1 MKKFT
6 NVSNYQKKLAAIAV
20 CGALAISGVS
30 FSMSQADASTSAAL
44 IGMGKG
50 ADIALSDAGL
60 KENQVNDLTA
70 KYRTENG
77 VSFYTV
83 TFTSGS
89 YTYEYRVNAVDGSI
103 LQADRNA
110 VTQATEN
117 GTTTG
122 NQTTTT
128 KKITKAKAKSIALK
142 HAGVSASKATFV
154 TAKLDYEDGQ
164 QVYEI
169 EFYSGNIEYD
179 YEILASSGEILSF
192 DKDIEGYSIPK
203 ETTSSKR
210 ITKAKAKS
218 IALKHAGV
226 SASKATFVKAKL
238 DYEDGRR
245 VYEIE
250 FYSGNTEYDYE
261 ILASSGEILS
271 FDKDIEGYSIPKE
284 TTSSKRITKAKAK
297 SIALKHAGVSA
308 SKATFVKAKLDYEDG
323 RRVYEIE
330 FYSGNTEYDY
340 EILASNGKIISYDKD
355 IENYKIPRKN
365 TSSSTYIGKAKAKS
379 IALKDAGVSAS
390 SATFTKTKLDYED
403 GIRVYEIEFYTNS
416 AEYEY
421 EINAKTGKIRDMD
434 VEHFDYDDDW
444 D

>member
-1 MKKFT
+1 MLGKDVDTMKKFT

-20 CGALAISGVS
+20 CGALVISGVS

-77 VSFYTV
+77 LSFYTV

-110 VTQATEN
+110 VTQEAET

-122 NQTTTT
+122 SQTTTT
-128 KKITKAKAKSIALK
+128 KK
-142 HAGVSASKATFV
+142 
-154 TAKLDYEDGQ
+154 
-164 QVYEI
+164 
-169 EFYSGNIEYD
+169 
-179 YEILASSGEILSF
+179 
-192 DKDIEGYSIPK
+192 
-203 ETTSSKR
+203 
-210 ITKAKAKS
+210 
-218 IALKHAGV
+218 
-226 SASKATFVKAKL
+226 
-238 DYEDGRR
+238 
-245 VYEIE
+245 
-250 FYSGNTEYDYE
+250 
-261 ILASSGEILS
+261 
-271 FDKDIEGYSIPKE
+271 
-284 TTSSKRITKAKAK
+284 ITKAKAK

-421 EINAKTGKIRDMD
+421 EISAKTGKIRDMD

>member
-6 NVSNYQKKLAAIAV
+6 NVSNYQKKTRGYRSLRARW
-20 CGALAISGVS
+20 AISGVS

-122 NQTTTT
+122 SQTTTT

-142 HAGVSASKATFV
+142 HAGVSSSKATFV

-179 YEILASSGEILSF
+179 YEIPCI
-192 DKDIEGYSIPK
+192 K
-203 ETTSSKR
+203 
-210 ITKAKAKS
+210 
-218 IALKHAGV
+218 
-226 SASKATFVKAKL
+226 
-238 DYEDGRR
+238 
-245 VYEIE
+245 
-250 FYSGNTEYDYE
+250 
-261 ILASSGEILS
+261 
-271 FDKDIEGYSIPKE
+271 
-284 TTSSKRITKAKAK
+284 
-297 SIALKHAGVSA
+297 
-308 SKATFVKAKLDYEDG
+308 
-323 RRVYEIE
+323 
-330 FYSGNTEYDY
+330 
-340 EILASNGKIISYDKD
+340 
-355 IENYKIPRKN
+355 
-365 TSSSTYIGKAKAKS
+365 
-379 IALKDAGVSAS
+379 
-390 SATFTKTKLDYED
+390 
-403 GIRVYEIEFYTNS
+403 
-416 AEYEY
+416 
-421 EINAKTGKIRDMD
+421 
-434 VEHFDYDDDW
+434 W
-444 D
+444 

>member
-20 CGALAISGVS
+20 CGALVISGVS

-77 VSFYTV
+77 LSFYTV

-89 YTYEYRVNAVDGSI
+89 YTYEYRLNAVDGSI

-110 VTQATEN
+110 VTQETET

-122 NQTTTT
+122 SQTTTT
-128 KKITKAKAKSIALK
+128 KK
-142 HAGVSASKATFV
+142 
-154 TAKLDYEDGQ
+154 
-164 QVYEI
+164 
-169 EFYSGNIEYD
+169 
-179 YEILASSGEILSF
+179 
-192 DKDIEGYSIPK
+192 
-203 ETTSSKR
+203 
-210 ITKAKAKS
+210 
-218 IALKHAGV
+218 
-226 SASKATFVKAKL
+226 
-238 DYEDGRR
+238 
-245 VYEIE
+245 
-250 FYSGNTEYDYE
+250 
-261 ILASSGEILS
+261 
-271 FDKDIEGYSIPKE
+271 
-284 TTSSKRITKAKAK
+284 ITKAKAK

-379 IALKDAGVSAS
+379 IALKNAGVSAS

-421 EINAKTGKIRDMD
+421 EINARTGKIRDVD
-434 VEHFDYDDDW
+434 VEHFDCDDDW

>member
-6 NVSNYQKKLAAIAV
+6 NVSNHQKKLAAIAV
-20 CGALAISGVS
+20 CGALVISGVS

-77 VSFYTV
+77 LSFYTV

-89 YTYEYRVNAVDGSI
+89 YTYEYRLNAVDGSI

-110 VTQATEN
+110 VTQETET

-122 NQTTTT
+122 SQTTTT

-154 TAKLDYEDGQ
+154 KG
-164 QVYEI
+164 
-169 EFYSGNIEYD
+169 
-179 YEILASSGEILSF
+179 
-192 DKDIEGYSIPK
+192 
-203 ETTSSKR
+203 
-210 ITKAKAKS
+210 
-218 IALKHAGV
+218 
-226 SASKATFVKAKL
+226 
-238 DYEDGRR
+238 
-245 VYEIE
+245 
-250 FYSGNTEYDYE
+250 
-261 ILASSGEILS
+261 
-271 FDKDIEGYSIPKE
+271 
-284 TTSSKRITKAKAK
+284 
-297 SIALKHAGVSA
+297 
-308 SKATFVKAKLDYEDG
+308 KLDYEDG

-403 GIRVYEIEFYTNS
+403 GIRVYAIEFYTNS

-434 VEHFDYDDDW
+434 VEHFDCDDDW

>member
-77 VSFYTV
+77 LSFYTV

-89 YTYEYRVNAVDGSI
+89 YTYEYRLNAVDGSI

-110 VTQATEN
+110 VTQEAET

-122 NQTTTT
+122 SQTTTT
-128 KKITKAKAKSIALK
+128 KK
-142 HAGVSASKATFV
+142 
-154 TAKLDYEDGQ
+154 
-164 QVYEI
+164 
-169 EFYSGNIEYD
+169 
-179 YEILASSGEILSF
+179 
-192 DKDIEGYSIPK
+192 
-203 ETTSSKR
+203 
-210 ITKAKAKS
+210 
-218 IALKHAGV
+218 
-226 SASKATFVKAKL
+226 
-238 DYEDGRR
+238 
-245 VYEIE
+245 
-250 FYSGNTEYDYE
+250 
-261 ILASSGEILS
+261 
-271 FDKDIEGYSIPKE
+271 
-284 TTSSKRITKAKAK
+284 ITKAKAK

-355 IENYKIPRKN
+355 IENYEIPRKN

>member
-20 CGALAISGVS
+20 CGALVISGVS

-77 VSFYTV
+77 LSFYTV

-110 VTQATEN
+110 VTQETET

-122 NQTTTT
+122 SQTTTA
-128 KKITKAKAKSIALK
+128 KK
-142 HAGVSASKATFV
+142 
-154 TAKLDYEDGQ
+154 
-164 QVYEI
+164 
-169 EFYSGNIEYD
+169 
-179 YEILASSGEILSF
+179 
-192 DKDIEGYSIPK
+192 
-203 ETTSSKR
+203 
-210 ITKAKAKS
+210 
-218 IALKHAGV
+218 
-226 SASKATFVKAKL
+226 
-238 DYEDGRR
+238 
-245 VYEIE
+245 
-250 FYSGNTEYDYE
+250 
-261 ILASSGEILS
+261 
-271 FDKDIEGYSIPKE
+271 
-284 TTSSKRITKAKAK
+284 ITKAKAK

-355 IENYKIPRKN
+355 IENYEIPRKN

-421 EINAKTGKIRDMD
+421 EISAKTGKIRDMD
-434 VEHFDYDDDW
+434 VEHFDCDDDW

>member
-122 NQTTTT
+122 SQTTTT
-128 KKITKAKAKSIALK
+128 KK
-142 HAGVSASKATFV
+142 
-154 TAKLDYEDGQ
+154 
-164 QVYEI
+164 
-169 EFYSGNIEYD
+169 
-179 YEILASSGEILSF
+179 
-192 DKDIEGYSIPK
+192 
-203 ETTSSKR
+203 
-210 ITKAKAKS
+210 
-218 IALKHAGV
+218 
-226 SASKATFVKAKL
+226 
-238 DYEDGRR
+238 
-245 VYEIE
+245 
-250 FYSGNTEYDYE
+250 
-261 ILASSGEILS
+261 
-271 FDKDIEGYSIPKE
+271 
-284 TTSSKRITKAKAK
+284 ITKAKAK

-340 EILASNGKIISYDKD
+340 EILASNGKIISYDKE
-355 IENYKIPRKN
+355 IENYEIPRKN

-421 EINAKTGKIRDMD
+421 EINAKTGKICDMD

>member
-20 CGALAISGVS
+20 CGALVISGVS

-110 VTQATEN
+110 VTQETET

-122 NQTTTT
+122 SQTTTT

-142 HAGVSASKATFV
+142 HAGVSSSKATFV
-154 TAKLDYEDGQ
+154 TTKLDYEDGQ

-218 IALKHAGV
+218 IALKH
-226 SASKATFVKAKL
+226 
-238 DYEDGRR
+238 
-245 VYEIE
+245 
-250 FYSGNTEYDYE
+250 
-261 ILASSGEILS
+261 
-271 FDKDIEGYSIPKE
+271 
-284 TTSSKRITKAKAK
+284 
-297 SIALKHAGVSA
+297 
-308 SKATFVKAKLDYEDG
+308 
-323 RRVYEIE
+323 
-330 FYSGNTEYDY
+330 DY

>member
-20 CGALAISGVS
+20 CGALVISGVS

-77 VSFYTV
+77 LSFYTV

-110 VTQATEN
+110 VTQEAET

-122 NQTTTT
+122 SQTTTT
-128 KKITKAKAKSIALK
+128 KK
-142 HAGVSASKATFV
+142 
-154 TAKLDYEDGQ
+154 
-164 QVYEI
+164 
-169 EFYSGNIEYD
+169 
-179 YEILASSGEILSF
+179 
-192 DKDIEGYSIPK
+192 
-203 ETTSSKR
+203 
-210 ITKAKAKS
+210 
-218 IALKHAGV
+218 
-226 SASKATFVKAKL
+226 
-238 DYEDGRR
+238 
-245 VYEIE
+245 
-250 FYSGNTEYDYE
+250 
-261 ILASSGEILS
+261 
-271 FDKDIEGYSIPKE
+271 
-284 TTSSKRITKAKAK
+284 ITKAKAK

-434 VEHFDYDDDW
+434 VEHFDCDDDW

>member
-20 CGALAISGVS
+20 CGALVISGVS
-30 FSMSQADASTSAAL
+30 FSMSQADAGTSAAL

-77 VSFYTV
+77 LSFYTV

-110 VTQATEN
+110 VTQEAEN

-122 NQTTTT
+122 SQTTTT
-128 KKITKAKAKSIALK
+128 KK
-142 HAGVSASKATFV
+142 
-154 TAKLDYEDGQ
+154 
-164 QVYEI
+164 
-169 EFYSGNIEYD
+169 
-179 YEILASSGEILSF
+179 
-192 DKDIEGYSIPK
+192 
-203 ETTSSKR
+203 
-210 ITKAKAKS
+210 
-218 IALKHAGV
+218 
-226 SASKATFVKAKL
+226 
-238 DYEDGRR
+238 
-245 VYEIE
+245 
-250 FYSGNTEYDYE
+250 
-261 ILASSGEILS
+261 
-271 FDKDIEGYSIPKE
+271 
-284 TTSSKRITKAKAK
+284 ITKAKAK

-434 VEHFDYDDDW
+434 VEHFDCDDDW

>member
-1 MKKFT
+1 MLGKDVDTMKKFT

-20 CGALAISGVS
+20 CGALVISGVS

-77 VSFYTV
+77 LSFYTV

-89 YTYEYRVNAVDGSI
+89 YTYEYRLNAVDGSI

-110 VTQATEN
+110 VTQEAET
-117 GTTTG
+117 GTTTES
-122 NQTTTT
+122 QTTTT
-128 KKITKAKAKSIALK
+128 KK
-142 HAGVSASKATFV
+142 
-154 TAKLDYEDGQ
+154 
-164 QVYEI
+164 
-169 EFYSGNIEYD
+169 
-179 YEILASSGEILSF
+179 
-192 DKDIEGYSIPK
+192 
-203 ETTSSKR
+203 
-210 ITKAKAKS
+210 
-218 IALKHAGV
+218 
-226 SASKATFVKAKL
+226 
-238 DYEDGRR
+238 
-245 VYEIE
+245 
-250 FYSGNTEYDYE
+250 
-261 ILASSGEILS
+261 
-271 FDKDIEGYSIPKE
+271 
-284 TTSSKRITKAKAK
+284 ITKAKAK

>member
-1 MKKFT
+1 MLGKDVDTMKKFT

-20 CGALAISGVS
+20 CGALVISGVS

-77 VSFYTV
+77 LSFYTV

-89 YTYEYRVNAVDGSI
+89 YTYEYRLNAVDGSI

-110 VTQATEN
+110 VTQEAET
-117 GTTTG
+117 GTTTES
-122 NQTTTT
+122 QTTTT
-128 KKITKAKAKSIALK
+128 KK
-142 HAGVSASKATFV
+142 
-154 TAKLDYEDGQ
+154 
-164 QVYEI
+164 
-169 EFYSGNIEYD
+169 
-179 YEILASSGEILSF
+179 
-192 DKDIEGYSIPK
+192 
-203 ETTSSKR
+203 
-210 ITKAKAKS
+210 
-218 IALKHAGV
+218 
-226 SASKATFVKAKL
+226 
-238 DYEDGRR
+238 
-245 VYEIE
+245 
-250 FYSGNTEYDYE
+250 
-261 ILASSGEILS
+261 
-271 FDKDIEGYSIPKE
+271 
-284 TTSSKRITKAKAK
+284 ITKAKAK

-434 VEHFDYDDDW
+434 VEHFDCDDDW

>member
-20 CGALAISGVS
+20 CGALVISGVS

-77 VSFYTV
+77 LSFYTV

-110 VTQATEN
+110 VTQEAET

-122 NQTTTT
+122 SQTTTT
-128 KKITKAKAKSIALK
+128 KK
-142 HAGVSASKATFV
+142 
-154 TAKLDYEDGQ
+154 
-164 QVYEI
+164 
-169 EFYSGNIEYD
+169 
-179 YEILASSGEILSF
+179 
-192 DKDIEGYSIPK
+192 
-203 ETTSSKR
+203 
-210 ITKAKAKS
+210 
-218 IALKHAGV
+218 
-226 SASKATFVKAKL
+226 
-238 DYEDGRR
+238 
-245 VYEIE
+245 
-250 FYSGNTEYDYE
+250 
-261 ILASSGEILS
+261 
-271 FDKDIEGYSIPKE
+271 
-284 TTSSKRITKAKAK
+284 ITKAKAK

-340 EILASNGKIISYDKD
+340 EILASNGKIISYDKE
-355 IENYKIPRKN
+355 IENYEIPRKN

-434 VEHFDYDDDW
+434 VEHFDCDDDW

>member
-20 CGALAISGVS
+20 CGALVISGVS

-77 VSFYTV
+77 LSFYTV

-110 VTQATEN
+110 VTQETETR
-117 GTTTG
+117 TTTG
-122 NQTTTT
+122 SQTTTT
-128 KKITKAKAKSIALK
+128 KK
-142 HAGVSASKATFV
+142 
-154 TAKLDYEDGQ
+154 
-164 QVYEI
+164 
-169 EFYSGNIEYD
+169 
-179 YEILASSGEILSF
+179 
-192 DKDIEGYSIPK
+192 
-203 ETTSSKR
+203 
-210 ITKAKAKS
+210 
-218 IALKHAGV
+218 
-226 SASKATFVKAKL
+226 
-238 DYEDGRR
+238 
-245 VYEIE
+245 
-250 FYSGNTEYDYE
+250 
-261 ILASSGEILS
+261 
-271 FDKDIEGYSIPKE
+271 
-284 TTSSKRITKAKAK
+284 ITKAKAK

-434 VEHFDYDDDW
+434 VEHFDCDDDW

>member
-20 CGALAISGVS
+20 CGALVISGVS

-89 YTYEYRVNAVDGSI
+89 YTYEYRVNAVDGTI
-103 LQADRNA
+103 LQADRNS
-110 VTQATEN
+110 VTQDTET

-122 NQTTTT
+122 SQTTTT

-164 QVYEI
+164 Q
-169 EFYSGNIEYD
+169 
-179 YEILASSGEILSF
+179 
-192 DKDIEGYSIPK
+192 
-203 ETTSSKR
+203 
-210 ITKAKAKS
+210 
-218 IALKHAGV
+218 
-226 SASKATFVKAKL
+226 
-238 DYEDGRR
+238 
-245 VYEIE
+245 
-250 FYSGNTEYDYE
+250 
-261 ILASSGEILS
+261 
-271 FDKDIEGYSIPKE
+271 
-284 TTSSKRITKAKAK
+284 
-297 SIALKHAGVSA
+297 
-308 SKATFVKAKLDYEDG
+308 
-323 RRVYEIE
+323 VYEIE

>member
-110 VTQATEN
+110 VTRATEN

-122 NQTTTT
+122 SQTTTT
-128 KKITKAKAKSIALK
+128 KK
-142 HAGVSASKATFV
+142 
-154 TAKLDYEDGQ
+154 
-164 QVYEI
+164 
-169 EFYSGNIEYD
+169 
-179 YEILASSGEILSF
+179 
-192 DKDIEGYSIPK
+192 
-203 ETTSSKR
+203 
-210 ITKAKAKS
+210 
-218 IALKHAGV
+218 
-226 SASKATFVKAKL
+226 
-238 DYEDGRR
+238 
-245 VYEIE
+245 
-250 FYSGNTEYDYE
+250 
-261 ILASSGEILS
+261 
-271 FDKDIEGYSIPKE
+271 
-284 TTSSKRITKAKAK
+284 ITKAKAK

-434 VEHFDYDDDW
+434 VERFDYDDDW

>member
-20 CGALAISGVS
+20 CGALVISGVS

-77 VSFYTV
+77 LSFYTV

-110 VTQATEN
+110 VTQEAET

-122 NQTTTT
+122 SQTTTT
-128 KKITKAKAKSIALK
+128 KKITKAKAKSIAL
-142 HAGVSASKATFV
+142 
-154 TAKLDYEDGQ
+154 
-164 QVYEI
+164 
-169 EFYSGNIEYD
+169 N
-179 YEILASSGEILSF
+179 
-192 DKDIEGYSIPK
+192 
-203 ETTSSKR
+203 
-210 ITKAKAKS
+210 
-218 IALKHAGV
+218 
-226 SASKATFVKAKL
+226 
-238 DYEDGRR
+238 
-245 VYEIE
+245 
-250 FYSGNTEYDYE
+250 
-261 ILASSGEILS
+261 
-271 FDKDIEGYSIPKE
+271 
-284 TTSSKRITKAKAK
+284 
-297 SIALKHAGVSA
+297 HAGVSA

-434 VEHFDYDDDW
+434 VEHFDCDDDW

>member
-20 CGALAISGVS
+20 CGALVISGVS

-77 VSFYTV
+77 LSFYTV

-89 YTYEYRVNAVDGSI
+89 YTYEYRLNAVDGSI

-110 VTQATEN
+110 VTQETET

-122 NQTTTT
+122 SQTTTT
-128 KKITKAKAKSIALK
+128 KK
-142 HAGVSASKATFV
+142 
-154 TAKLDYEDGQ
+154 
-164 QVYEI
+164 
-169 EFYSGNIEYD
+169 
-179 YEILASSGEILSF
+179 
-192 DKDIEGYSIPK
+192 
-203 ETTSSKR
+203 
-210 ITKAKAKS
+210 
-218 IALKHAGV
+218 
-226 SASKATFVKAKL
+226 
-238 DYEDGRR
+238 
-245 VYEIE
+245 
-250 FYSGNTEYDYE
+250 
-261 ILASSGEILS
+261 
-271 FDKDIEGYSIPKE
+271 
-284 TTSSKRITKAKAK
+284 ITKAKAK

-340 EILASNGKIISYDKD
+340 EILASNGKIIAYDKD

-434 VEHFDYDDDW
+434 VEHFDCDDDW

>member
-77 VSFYTV
+77 LSFYTV

-122 NQTTTT
+122 SQTTTT
-128 KKITKAKAKSIALK
+128 KK
-142 HAGVSASKATFV
+142 
-154 TAKLDYEDGQ
+154 
-164 QVYEI
+164 
-169 EFYSGNIEYD
+169 
-179 YEILASSGEILSF
+179 
-192 DKDIEGYSIPK
+192 
-203 ETTSSKR
+203 
-210 ITKAKAKS
+210 
-218 IALKHAGV
+218 
-226 SASKATFVKAKL
+226 
-238 DYEDGRR
+238 
-245 VYEIE
+245 
-250 FYSGNTEYDYE
+250 
-261 ILASSGEILS
+261 
-271 FDKDIEGYSIPKE
+271 
-284 TTSSKRITKAKAK
+284 ITKAKAK

-365 TSSSTYIGKAKAKS
+365 TSSSTYIGKTKAKS

>member
-20 CGALAISGVS
+20 CGALVISGVS

-110 VTQATEN
+110 VTQEAET

-122 NQTTTT
+122 SQTTTT
-128 KKITKAKAKSIALK
+128 KK
-142 HAGVSASKATFV
+142 
-154 TAKLDYEDGQ
+154 
-164 QVYEI
+164 
-169 EFYSGNIEYD
+169 
-179 YEILASSGEILSF
+179 
-192 DKDIEGYSIPK
+192 
-203 ETTSSKR
+203 
-210 ITKAKAKS
+210 
-218 IALKHAGV
+218 
-226 SASKATFVKAKL
+226 
-238 DYEDGRR
+238 
-245 VYEIE
+245 
-250 FYSGNTEYDYE
+250 
-261 ILASSGEILS
+261 
-271 FDKDIEGYSIPKE
+271 
-284 TTSSKRITKAKAK
+284 ITKAKAK

-421 EINAKTGKIRDMD
+421 EINARTGKIRDMD
-434 VEHFDYDDDW
+434 VEHFDCDDDW

>member
-20 CGALAISGVS
+20 CGALVISGVS

-77 VSFYTV
+77 LSFYTV

-89 YTYEYRVNAVDGSI
+89 YTYEYRLNAIDGSI

-110 VTQATEN
+110 VTQETET

-122 NQTTTT
+122 SQTTTT
-128 KKITKAKAKSIALK
+128 KK
-142 HAGVSASKATFV
+142 
-154 TAKLDYEDGQ
+154 
-164 QVYEI
+164 
-169 EFYSGNIEYD
+169 
-179 YEILASSGEILSF
+179 
-192 DKDIEGYSIPK
+192 
-203 ETTSSKR
+203 
-210 ITKAKAKS
+210 
-218 IALKHAGV
+218 
-226 SASKATFVKAKL
+226 
-238 DYEDGRR
+238 
-245 VYEIE
+245 
-250 FYSGNTEYDYE
+250 
-261 ILASSGEILS
+261 
-271 FDKDIEGYSIPKE
+271 
-284 TTSSKRITKAKAK
+284 ITKAKAK

-421 EINAKTGKIRDMD
+421 EINARTGKIRDVD
-434 VEHFDYDDDW
+434 VEHFDCDDDW

>member
-20 CGALAISGVS
+20 CGALVISGVS

-110 VTQATEN
+110 VTQETET

-122 NQTTTT
+122 SQTTTA
-128 KKITKAKAKSIALK
+128 KK
-142 HAGVSASKATFV
+142 
-154 TAKLDYEDGQ
+154 
-164 QVYEI
+164 
-169 EFYSGNIEYD
+169 
-179 YEILASSGEILSF
+179 
-192 DKDIEGYSIPK
+192 
-203 ETTSSKR
+203 
-210 ITKAKAKS
+210 
-218 IALKHAGV
+218 
-226 SASKATFVKAKL
+226 
-238 DYEDGRR
+238 
-245 VYEIE
+245 
-250 FYSGNTEYDYE
+250 
-261 ILASSGEILS
+261 
-271 FDKDIEGYSIPKE
+271 
-284 TTSSKRITKAKAK
+284 ITKAKAK

>member
-20 CGALAISGVS
+20 CGALVISGVS

-77 VSFYTV
+77 LSFYTV

-89 YTYEYRVNAVDGSI
+89 YTYEYRLNAVDGSI

-110 VTQATEN
+110 VMQETET
-117 GTTTG
+117 GTTTES
-122 NQTTTT
+122 QTTTT
-128 KKITKAKAKSIALK
+128 KK
-142 HAGVSASKATFV
+142 
-154 TAKLDYEDGQ
+154 
-164 QVYEI
+164 
-169 EFYSGNIEYD
+169 
-179 YEILASSGEILSF
+179 
-192 DKDIEGYSIPK
+192 
-203 ETTSSKR
+203 
-210 ITKAKAKS
+210 
-218 IALKHAGV
+218 
-226 SASKATFVKAKL
+226 
-238 DYEDGRR
+238 
-245 VYEIE
+245 
-250 FYSGNTEYDYE
+250 
-261 ILASSGEILS
+261 
-271 FDKDIEGYSIPKE
+271 
-284 TTSSKRITKAKAK
+284 ITKAKAK

>member
-20 CGALAISGVS
+20 CGALVISGVS

-77 VSFYTV
+77 LSFYTV

-89 YTYEYRVNAVDGSI
+89 YTYEYRLNAVDGSI

-110 VTQATEN
+110 VTQETET
-117 GTTTG
+117 GTTTES
-122 NQTTTT
+122 QTTTT

-142 HAGVSASKATFV
+142 HAGVSASKT
-154 TAKLDYEDGQ
+154 
-164 QVYEI
+164 
-169 EFYSGNIEYD
+169 
-179 YEILASSGEILSF
+179 
-192 DKDIEGYSIPK
+192 
-203 ETTSSKR
+203 
-210 ITKAKAKS
+210 
-218 IALKHAGV
+218 
-226 SASKATFVKAKL
+226 
-238 DYEDGRR
+238 
-245 VYEIE
+245 
-250 FYSGNTEYDYE
+250 
-261 ILASSGEILS
+261 
-271 FDKDIEGYSIPKE
+271 
-284 TTSSKRITKAKAK
+284 
-297 SIALKHAGVSA
+297 
-308 SKATFVKAKLDYEDG
+308 TFVKAKLDYEDG

>member
-20 CGALAISGVS
+20 CGALVISGVS

-77 VSFYTV
+77 LSFYTV

-89 YTYEYRVNAVDGSI
+89 YTYEYRLNAVDGSI

-110 VTQATEN
+110 VTQEAET
-117 GTTTG
+117 GTTTES
-122 NQTTTT
+122 QTTTT
-128 KKITKAKAKSIALK
+128 KK
-142 HAGVSASKATFV
+142 
-154 TAKLDYEDGQ
+154 
-164 QVYEI
+164 
-169 EFYSGNIEYD
+169 
-179 YEILASSGEILSF
+179 
-192 DKDIEGYSIPK
+192 
-203 ETTSSKR
+203 
-210 ITKAKAKS
+210 
-218 IALKHAGV
+218 
-226 SASKATFVKAKL
+226 
-238 DYEDGRR
+238 
-245 VYEIE
+245 
-250 FYSGNTEYDYE
+250 
-261 ILASSGEILS
+261 
-271 FDKDIEGYSIPKE
+271 
-284 TTSSKRITKAKAK
+284 ITKAKAK

-421 EINAKTGKIRDMD
+421 EINAKKGKIRDMD

>member
-20 CGALAISGVS
+20 CGALVISGVS

-77 VSFYTV
+77 LSFYTV

-110 VTQATEN
+110 VTQETET

-122 NQTTTT
+122 SQTTTT

-169 EFYSGNIEYD
+169 EFYSGN
-179 YEILASSGEILSF
+179 
-192 DKDIEGYSIPK
+192 
-203 ETTSSKR
+203 
-210 ITKAKAKS
+210 
-218 IALKHAGV
+218 
-226 SASKATFVKAKL
+226 
-238 DYEDGRR
+238 
-245 VYEIE
+245 
-250 FYSGNTEYDYE
+250 
-261 ILASSGEILS
+261 
-271 FDKDIEGYSIPKE
+271 
-284 TTSSKRITKAKAK
+284 
-297 SIALKHAGVSA
+297 
-308 SKATFVKAKLDYEDG
+308 
-323 RRVYEIE
+323 
-330 FYSGNTEYDY
+330 TEYDY
-340 EILASNGKIISYDKD
+340 EILASNGKIISFDKD

-421 EINAKTGKIRDMD
+421 EISAKTGKIRDMD

>member
-20 CGALAISGVS
+20 CGALVISGVS

-77 VSFYTV
+77 LSFYTV

-89 YTYEYRVNAVDGSI
+89 YTYEYRLNAVDGSI

-110 VTQATEN
+110 VTQETET

-122 NQTTTT
+122 SQTTTT
-128 KKITKAKAKSIALK
+128 KK
-142 HAGVSASKATFV
+142 
-154 TAKLDYEDGQ
+154 
-164 QVYEI
+164 
-169 EFYSGNIEYD
+169 
-179 YEILASSGEILSF
+179 
-192 DKDIEGYSIPK
+192 
-203 ETTSSKR
+203 
-210 ITKAKAKS
+210 
-218 IALKHAGV
+218 
-226 SASKATFVKAKL
+226 
-238 DYEDGRR
+238 
-245 VYEIE
+245 
-250 FYSGNTEYDYE
+250 
-261 ILASSGEILS
+261 
-271 FDKDIEGYSIPKE
+271 
-284 TTSSKRITKAKAK
+284 ITKAKAK

-421 EINAKTGKIRDMD
+421 EINARTGKIRDMD

>member
-20 CGALAISGVS
+20 CGALVISGVS

-77 VSFYTV
+77 LSFYTV

-110 VTQATEN
+110 VTQEAET

-122 NQTTTT
+122 SQTTTT
-128 KKITKAKAKSIALK
+128 KK
-142 HAGVSASKATFV
+142 
-154 TAKLDYEDGQ
+154 
-164 QVYEI
+164 
-169 EFYSGNIEYD
+169 
-179 YEILASSGEILSF
+179 
-192 DKDIEGYSIPK
+192 
-203 ETTSSKR
+203 
-210 ITKAKAKS
+210 
-218 IALKHAGV
+218 
-226 SASKATFVKAKL
+226 
-238 DYEDGRR
+238 
-245 VYEIE
+245 
-250 FYSGNTEYDYE
+250 
-261 ILASSGEILS
+261 
-271 FDKDIEGYSIPKE
+271 
-284 TTSSKRITKAKAK
+284 ITKAKAK

-421 EINAKTGKIRDMD
+421 EISAKTGKIRDMD

>member
-122 NQTTTT
+122 SQTTTT
-128 KKITKAKAKSIALK
+128 KK
-142 HAGVSASKATFV
+142 
-154 TAKLDYEDGQ
+154 
-164 QVYEI
+164 
-169 EFYSGNIEYD
+169 
-179 YEILASSGEILSF
+179 
-192 DKDIEGYSIPK
+192 
-203 ETTSSKR
+203 
-210 ITKAKAKS
+210 
-218 IALKHAGV
+218 
-226 SASKATFVKAKL
+226 
-238 DYEDGRR
+238 
-245 VYEIE
+245 
-250 FYSGNTEYDYE
+250 
-261 ILASSGEILS
+261 
-271 FDKDIEGYSIPKE
+271 
-284 TTSSKRITKAKAK
+284 ITKAKAK

-340 EILASNGKIISYDKD
+340 EILASNGKIISYDKE
-355 IENYKIPRKN
+355 IENYEIPRKN

-434 VEHFDYDDDW
+434 VERFDYDDDW

>member
-20 CGALAISGVS
+20 CGALVISGVS

-89 YTYEYRVNAVDGSI
+89 YTYEYRVNAVDGTI
-103 LQADRNA
+103 LQADRNS
-110 VTQATEN
+110 VTQDTET

-122 NQTTTT
+122 SQTTTT

-261 ILASSGEILS
+261 ILAS
-271 FDKDIEGYSIPKE
+271 
-284 TTSSKRITKAKAK
+284 
-297 SIALKHAGVSA
+297 
-308 SKATFVKAKLDYEDG
+308 
-323 RRVYEIE
+323 
-330 FYSGNTEYDY
+330 
-340 EILASNGKIISYDKD
+340 NGKIISYDKD

-379 IALKDAGVSAS
+379 IALKDAGVSAY

-416 AEYEY
+416 AEYE
-421 EINAKTGKIRDMD
+421 
-434 VEHFDYDDDW
+434 
-444 D
+444 

>member
-20 CGALAISGVS
+20 CGALVISGVS

-77 VSFYTV
+77 LSFYTV

-89 YTYEYRVNAVDGSI
+89 YTYEYRLNAVDGSI

-110 VTQATEN
+110 VTQETET

-122 NQTTTT
+122 SQTTTT
-128 KKITKAKAKSIALK
+128 KK
-142 HAGVSASKATFV
+142 
-154 TAKLDYEDGQ
+154 
-164 QVYEI
+164 
-169 EFYSGNIEYD
+169 
-179 YEILASSGEILSF
+179 
-192 DKDIEGYSIPK
+192 
-203 ETTSSKR
+203 

-250 FYSGNTEYDYE
+250 FYSG
-261 ILASSGEILS
+261 S
-271 FDKDIEGYSIPKE
+271 
-284 TTSSKRITKAKAK
+284 
-297 SIALKHAGVSA
+297 
-308 SKATFVKAKLDYEDG
+308 
-323 RRVYEIE
+323 
-330 FYSGNTEYDY
+330 TEYDY

-434 VEHFDYDDDW
+434 VEHFDCDDDW

>member
-77 VSFYTV
+77 LSFYTV

-89 YTYEYRVNAVDGSI
+89 YTYEYRLNAVDGSI

-110 VTQATEN
+110 VTQETET

-122 NQTTTT
+122 SQTTTT
-128 KKITKAKAKSIALK
+128 KK
-142 HAGVSASKATFV
+142 
-154 TAKLDYEDGQ
+154 
-164 QVYEI
+164 
-169 EFYSGNIEYD
+169 
-179 YEILASSGEILSF
+179 
-192 DKDIEGYSIPK
+192 
-203 ETTSSKR
+203 
-210 ITKAKAKS
+210 
-218 IALKHAGV
+218 
-226 SASKATFVKAKL
+226 
-238 DYEDGRR
+238 
-245 VYEIE
+245 
-250 FYSGNTEYDYE
+250 
-261 ILASSGEILS
+261 
-271 FDKDIEGYSIPKE
+271 
-284 TTSSKRITKAKAK
+284 ITKAKAK

-340 EILASNGKIISYDKD
+340 EILASNGKIISFDKD

-403 GIRVYEIEFYTNS
+403 GLRVYEIEFYTNS

>member
-1 MKKFT
+1 MLGKDVDTMKKFT

-20 CGALAISGVS
+20 CGALVISGVS

-103 LQADRNA
+103 LQADRNS
-110 VTQATEN
+110 VTQETET
-117 GTTTG
+117 GTTIG
-122 NQTTTT
+122 SQTTTT

-142 HAGVSASKATFV
+142 HAGVSSSKATFV
-154 TAKLDYEDGQ
+154 TAKLDYEDGKQ
-164 QVYEI
+164 
-169 EFYSGNIEYD
+169 
-179 YEILASSGEILSF
+179 
-192 DKDIEGYSIPK
+192 
-203 ETTSSKR
+203 
-210 ITKAKAKS
+210 
-218 IALKHAGV
+218 
-226 SASKATFVKAKL
+226 
-238 DYEDGRR
+238 

-271 FDKDIEGYSIPKE
+271 F
-284 TTSSKRITKAKAK
+284 
-297 SIALKHAGVSA
+297 
-308 SKATFVKAKLDYEDG
+308 
-323 RRVYEIE
+323 
-330 FYSGNTEYDY
+330 
-340 EILASNGKIISYDKD
+340 DKD

-434 VEHFDYDDDW
+434 VEHFDCDDDW

>member
-20 CGALAISGVS
+20 CGALVISGVS

-77 VSFYTV
+77 LSFYTV

-89 YTYEYRVNAVDGSI
+89 YTYEYRLNAVDGSI

-110 VTQATEN
+110 VTQETET

-122 NQTTTT
+122 SQTTTT
-128 KKITKAKAKSIALK
+128 KK
-142 HAGVSASKATFV
+142 
-154 TAKLDYEDGQ
+154 
-164 QVYEI
+164 
-169 EFYSGNIEYD
+169 
-179 YEILASSGEILSF
+179 
-192 DKDIEGYSIPK
+192 
-203 ETTSSKR
+203 
-210 ITKAKAKS
+210 
-218 IALKHAGV
+218 
-226 SASKATFVKAKL
+226 
-238 DYEDGRR
+238 
-245 VYEIE
+245 
-250 FYSGNTEYDYE
+250 
-261 ILASSGEILS
+261 
-271 FDKDIEGYSIPKE
+271 
-284 TTSSKRITKAKAK
+284 ITKAKAK

-355 IENYKIPRKN
+355 IENYEIPRKN

-421 EINAKTGKIRDMD
+421 EISAKTGKIRDMD
-434 VEHFDYDDDW
+434 VEHFDCDDDW

>member
-60 KENQVNDLTA
+60 KENQVNGLTA

-83 TFTSGS
+83 TFTSDS

-110 VTQATEN
+110 VTQEAET

-122 NQTTTT
+122 SQTTTT
-128 KKITKAKAKSIALK
+128 KK
-142 HAGVSASKATFV
+142 
-154 TAKLDYEDGQ
+154 
-164 QVYEI
+164 
-169 EFYSGNIEYD
+169 
-179 YEILASSGEILSF
+179 
-192 DKDIEGYSIPK
+192 
-203 ETTSSKR
+203 
-210 ITKAKAKS
+210 
-218 IALKHAGV
+218 
-226 SASKATFVKAKL
+226 
-238 DYEDGRR
+238 
-245 VYEIE
+245 
-250 FYSGNTEYDYE
+250 
-261 ILASSGEILS
+261 
-271 FDKDIEGYSIPKE
+271 
-284 TTSSKRITKAKAK
+284 ITKAKAK

-434 VEHFDYDDDW
+434 VEHFDCDDDW

>member
-20 CGALAISGVS
+20 CGALAISSVS

-50 ADIALSDAGL
+50 TDIALSDAGL

-77 VSFYTV
+77 LSFYTV

-122 NQTTTT
+122 SQITTT
-128 KKITKAKAKSIALK
+128 KK
-142 HAGVSASKATFV
+142 
-154 TAKLDYEDGQ
+154 
-164 QVYEI
+164 
-169 EFYSGNIEYD
+169 
-179 YEILASSGEILSF
+179 
-192 DKDIEGYSIPK
+192 
-203 ETTSSKR
+203 
-210 ITKAKAKS
+210 
-218 IALKHAGV
+218 
-226 SASKATFVKAKL
+226 
-238 DYEDGRR
+238 
-245 VYEIE
+245 
-250 FYSGNTEYDYE
+250 
-261 ILASSGEILS
+261 
-271 FDKDIEGYSIPKE
+271 
-284 TTSSKRITKAKAK
+284 ITKAKAK

-355 IENYKIPRKN
+355 IENYEIPRKN

-434 VEHFDYDDDW
+434 VEHFDCDDDW

>member
-20 CGALAISGVS
+20 CGALVISGVS

-77 VSFYTV
+77 LSFYTV

-110 VTQATEN
+110 VTQEAEN

-122 NQTTTT
+122 SQTTTT
-128 KKITKAKAKSIALK
+128 KK
-142 HAGVSASKATFV
+142 
-154 TAKLDYEDGQ
+154 
-164 QVYEI
+164 
-169 EFYSGNIEYD
+169 
-179 YEILASSGEILSF
+179 
-192 DKDIEGYSIPK
+192 
-203 ETTSSKR
+203 
-210 ITKAKAKS
+210 
-218 IALKHAGV
+218 
-226 SASKATFVKAKL
+226 
-238 DYEDGRR
+238 
-245 VYEIE
+245 
-250 FYSGNTEYDYE
+250 
-261 ILASSGEILS
+261 
-271 FDKDIEGYSIPKE
+271 
-284 TTSSKRITKAKAK
+284 ITKAKAK

-434 VEHFDYDDDW
+434 VEHFDCDDDW

>member
-20 CGALAISGVS
+20 CGALVISGVS

-77 VSFYTV
+77 LSFYTV

-89 YTYEYRVNAVDGSI
+89 YTYEYRLNAVDGSI

-110 VTQATEN
+110 VTQETET

-122 NQTTTT
+122 SQTTTT
-128 KKITKAKAKSIALK
+128 KK
-142 HAGVSASKATFV
+142 
-154 TAKLDYEDGQ
+154 
-164 QVYEI
+164 
-169 EFYSGNIEYD
+169 
-179 YEILASSGEILSF
+179 
-192 DKDIEGYSIPK
+192 
-203 ETTSSKR
+203 
-210 ITKAKAKS
+210 
-218 IALKHAGV
+218 
-226 SASKATFVKAKL
+226 
-238 DYEDGRR
+238 
-245 VYEIE
+245 
-250 FYSGNTEYDYE
+250 
-261 ILASSGEILS
+261 
-271 FDKDIEGYSIPKE
+271 
-284 TTSSKRITKAKAK
+284 ITKAKAK

-416 AEYEY
+416 AKYEY
-421 EINAKTGKIRDMD
+421 EINARTGKIRDVD
-434 VEHFDYDDDW
+434 VEHFDCDDDW

>member
-20 CGALAISGVS
+20 CGALVISGVS

-77 VSFYTV
+77 LSFYTV

-89 YTYEYRVNAVDGSI
+89 YTYEYRLNAVDGSI

-122 NQTTTT
+122 SQTTTT
-128 KKITKAKAKSIALK
+128 KK
-142 HAGVSASKATFV
+142 
-154 TAKLDYEDGQ
+154 
-164 QVYEI
+164 
-169 EFYSGNIEYD
+169 
-179 YEILASSGEILSF
+179 
-192 DKDIEGYSIPK
+192 
-203 ETTSSKR
+203 
-210 ITKAKAKS
+210 
-218 IALKHAGV
+218 
-226 SASKATFVKAKL
+226 
-238 DYEDGRR
+238 
-245 VYEIE
+245 
-250 FYSGNTEYDYE
+250 
-261 ILASSGEILS
+261 
-271 FDKDIEGYSIPKE
+271 
-284 TTSSKRITKAKAK
+284 ITKAKAK

-421 EINAKTGKIRDMD
+421 EINARTGKIRDVD
-434 VEHFDYDDDW
+434 VEHFDCDDDW

>member
-1 MKKFT
+1 MLGKDVDTMKKFT

-20 CGALAISGVS
+20 CGALVISGVS

-77 VSFYTV
+77 LSFYTV

-89 YTYEYRVNAVDGSI
+89 YTYEYRLNAVDGSI

-110 VTQATEN
+110 VTQEAET
-117 GTTTG
+117 GTTTES
-122 NQTTTT
+122 QTTTA
-128 KKITKAKAKSIALK
+128 KK
-142 HAGVSASKATFV
+142 
-154 TAKLDYEDGQ
+154 
-164 QVYEI
+164 
-169 EFYSGNIEYD
+169 
-179 YEILASSGEILSF
+179 
-192 DKDIEGYSIPK
+192 
-203 ETTSSKR
+203 
-210 ITKAKAKS
+210 
-218 IALKHAGV
+218 
-226 SASKATFVKAKL
+226 
-238 DYEDGRR
+238 
-245 VYEIE
+245 
-250 FYSGNTEYDYE
+250 
-261 ILASSGEILS
+261 
-271 FDKDIEGYSIPKE
+271 
-284 TTSSKRITKAKAK
+284 ITKAKAK

-434 VEHFDYDDDW
+434 VEHFDCDDDW